1 MGQCVSQEPMFPHR
15 QAILAP
21 ACNASVSDTSHDNHS
36 HAEFRYVIH
45 IFSCHYFITKFIVLL
60 HSDST
65 VPENSNLDDLTK
77 LDATSEYYE
86 GVTRKHP
93 TRKSLGKASI
103 SSFLPKVKGSSIRSK
118 IEKDNN
124 LSAAFNMSFNKF
136 EVTLNKLLNI

>member
-1 MGQCVSQEPMFPHR
+1 MPLCLTQVMTIILMQSSGLHFCFVIYLYLI
-15 QAILAP
+15 AI
-21 ACNASVSDTSHDNHS
+21 
-36 HAEFRYVIH
+36 
-45 IFSCHYFITKFIVLL
+45 IFFL
-60 HSDST
+60 HCSDST

-77 LDATSEYYE
+77 LDVTSEYYE

-118 IEKDNN
+118 TEKDNH

-136 EVTLNKLLNI
+136 EVIYNKNVYSFFL

>member
-1 MGQCVSQEPMFPHR
+1 MPLCLTQVMTIILMQNLGMSFCFPTCHY
-15 QAILAP
+15 L
-21 ACNASVSDTSHDNHS
+21 TTK
-36 HAEFRYVIH
+36 FVIH
-45 IFSCHYFITKFIVLL
+45 H

-77 LDATSEYYE
+77 LDATSEYYD

-103 SSFLPKVKGSSIRSK
+103 ASFLPKVKGSSIRSK
-118 IEKDNN
+118 SEKDNH

-136 EVTLNKLLNI
+136 EVTLKQLLNIQSKKVSFYINVFIFILLR